1 MNQRRIKRM
10 KKMFVTLAV
19 AVTATVVLGVTPF
32 LRAAELADIIKDVKA
47 NGFVSTAYNYNFND
61 PDSRRINFR
70 PFNENDDSFNLDV
83 AELVFQK
90 DAAKEGDIG
99 FRTDIMYGYTIPKAI
114 RSSWPGVA
122 PSADD
127 DVDIQQAYVR
137 YVAPVGNGL
146 ALDLGKFI
154 TEMGAE
160 VIEGYDAWN
169 YNYSRS
175 LLFYYTIPFTHT
187 GLRGTYKFN
196 DKVSLIGQI
205 VNGWDNVADNNNG
218 KTLCAHLMLTPMA
231 NTTLSLKLITGPE
244 QTNNT
249 DNIRDVYN
257 INLTTNP
264 IDKLTF
270 NLDLVFGAEESD
282 PNNIVNPNTD
292 SEWSGVAGIVRY
304 AASERY
310 AINVRAEIFEDGDGA
325 RTGTQQ
331 DMWEVTVTPEFT
343 IKKNLVVRPEYRH
356 DASDKKVFDK
366 GDKTADKKTQ
376 DTVAI
381 NVFFYF

>member
-1 MNQRRIKRM
+1 M

-282 PNNIVNPNTD
+282 PNNIANPNTD

-310 AINVRAEIFEDGDGA
+310 AINVRAEIFEDEDGA

>member
-1 MNQRRIKRM
+1 M

-175 LLFYYTIPFTHT
+175 LLFYSTIPFTHT

>member
-1 MNQRRIKRM
+1 M

-19 AVTATVVLGVTPF
+19 AVTATVVLGATPS
-32 LRAAELADIIKDVKA
+32 LWAAELADIIKDVKA

-114 RSSWPGVA
+114 RSSWPGVTQ
-122 PSADD
+122 STDD

-282 PNNIVNPNTD
+282 PNNIANPNTD

>member
-1 MNQRRIKRM
+1 M

-19 AVTATVVLGVTPF
+19 AVTATVVLGVTPS
-32 LRAAELADIIKDVKA
+32 LRAAELADVVKDVKA

-90 DAAKEGDIG
+90 NAAKEGDIG
-99 FRTDIMYGYTIPKAI
+99 FRTDIMYGFTIPKAI
-114 RSSWPGVA
+114 RSSWPGVTQ
-122 PSADD
+122 SADD
-127 DVDIQQAYVR
+127 DVDVQQAYVR

-146 ALDLGKFI
+146 ALDLGKYI

-169 YNYSRS
+169 FNYSRS

-187 GLRGTYKFN
+187 GLRGSYKFN

-205 VNGWDNVADNNNG
+205 VNGWDNVTDNNNG

-249 DNIRDVYN
+249 DNIRNVYN

-270 NLDLVFGAEESD
+270 NLDLVYGTEESD
-282 PNNIVNPNTD
+282 PNNIANPNTD
-292 SEWSGVAGIVRY
+292 SEWSGIAGIVRY

-310 AINVRAEIFEDGDGA
+310 AINVRAEIFEDEDGA

>member
-1 MNQRRIKRM
+1 MNNLKI
-10 KKMFVTLAV
+10 FVIV
-19 AVTATVVLGVTPF
+19 SVLCLSFSGISWAEDAPILEGVK
-32 LRAAELADIIKDVKA
+32 I
-47 NGFVSTAYNYNFND
+47 NGFVSTAYNHNLND
-61 PDSRRINFR
+61 PDSRMVNYR
-70 PFNENDDSFNLDV
+70 PFNQNANGFNVDA

-90 DAAKEGDIG
+90 EATEESNIG
-99 FRTDIMYGYTIPKAI
+99 FRTDIMYGYTIPAAI
-114 RSSWPGVA
+114 HSTGVA
-122 PSADD
+122 QSNDF
-127 DVDIQQAYVR
+127 DIQQTYVR

-146 ALDLGKFI
+146 TLDMGKFI

-270 NLDLVFGAEESD
+270 NLDLVF
-282 PNNIVNPNTD
+282 
-292 SEWSGVAGIVRY
+292 
-304 AASERY
+304 
-310 AINVRAEIFEDGDGA
+310 
-325 RTGTQQ
+325 
-331 DMWEVTVTPEFT
+331 
-343 IKKNLVVRPEYRH
+343 VVR
-356 DASDKKVFDK
+356 F
-366 GDKTADKKTQ
+366 
-376 DTVAI
+376 I
-381 NVFFYF
+381 L

>member
-1 MNQRRIKRM
+1 M

-282 PNNIVNPNTD
+282 PNNIANPNTD

>member
-1 MNQRRIKRM
+1 M

-19 AVTATVVLGVTPF
+19 AVTVVLGVTPS
-32 LRAAELADIIKDVKA
+32 LRAAELADVVKDVKA

-83 AELVFQK
+83 AELVLQK

-122 PSADD
+122 QSADD

-146 ALDLGKFI
+146 ALDLGKYI

-169 YNYSRS
+169 FNYSRS

-187 GLRGTYKFN
+187 GLRGSYKFN

-205 VNGWDNVADNNNG
+205 VNGWDNVTDNNNG
-218 KTLCAHLMLTPMA
+218 KTLCAHLMLTPVN
-231 NTTLSLKLITGPE
+231 NTTLSLKYITGPE

-270 NLDLVFGAEESD
+270 NLDLVYGTEESD
-282 PNNIVNPNTD
+282 PNNIANPNTD
-292 SEWSGVAGIVRY
+292 SEWSGIAGIVRY
-304 AASERY
+304 VASERY
-310 AINVRAEIFEDGDGA
+310 AINVRAEMFEDEDGA

>member
-1 MNQRRIKRM
+1 MNKLKI
-10 KKMFVTLAV
+10 FV
-19 AVTATVVLGVTPF
+19 VVSILCLSFSGIS
-32 LRAAELADIIKDVKA
+32 RAEDAGDILKDVKV
-47 NGFVSTAYNYNFND
+47 NGFVSTAYNHNLND
-61 PDSRRINFR
+61 PDSRKVNYR
-70 PFNENDDSFNLDV
+70 PFNENANSFNLDV

-90 DAAKEGDIG
+90 DATEESNIG
-99 FRTDIMYGYTIPKAI
+99 FRTDIMYGYTIPKGI
-114 RSSWPGVA
+114 RSTWPGVTQ
-122 PSADD
+122 SADD
-127 DVDIQQAYVR
+127 DFDVQQAYVR
-137 YVAPVGNGL
+137 YVAPIGNGL

-356 DASDKKVFDK
+356 DASDKKVFED
-366 GDKTADKKTQ
+366 
-376 DTVAI
+376 
-381 NVFFYF
+381 

>member
-1 MNQRRIKRM
+1 M

-114 RSSWPGVA
+114 RSSWPGVTQ
-122 PSADD
+122 SADD

>member
-1 MNQRRIKRM
+1 M
-10 KKMFVTLAV
+10 KKMFVTFAV

>member
-1 MNQRRIKRM
+1 
-10 KKMFVTLAV
+10 MFVTLAV

-146 ALDLGKFI
+146 ALDLGKK
-154 TEMGAE
+154 
-160 VIEGYDAWN
+160 W
-169 YNYSRS
+169 
-175 LLFYYTIPFTHT
+175 
-187 GLRGTYKFN
+187 
-196 DKVSLIGQI
+196 GQ
-205 VNGWDNVADNNNG
+205 
-218 KTLCAHLMLTPMA
+218 
-231 NTTLSLKLITGPE
+231 
-244 QTNNT
+244 
-249 DNIRDVYN
+249 R
-257 INLTTNP
+257 
-264 IDKLTF
+264 
-270 NLDLVFGAEESD
+270 
-282 PNNIVNPNTD
+282 
-292 SEWSGVAGIVRY
+292 
-304 AASERY
+304 
-310 AINVRAEIFEDGDGA
+310 
-325 RTGTQQ
+325 
-331 DMWEVTVTPEFT
+331 
-343 IKKNLVVRPEYRH
+343 
-356 DASDKKVFDK
+356 
-366 GDKTADKKTQ
+366 
-376 DTVAI
+376 
-381 NVFFYF
+381 

>member
-282 PNNIVNPNTD
+282 PNNIANPNTD

-310 AINVRAEIFEDGDGA
+310 AINVRAEIFEDEDGA

>member
-1 MNQRRIKRM
+1 M

-331 DMWEVTVTPEFT
+331 HMWEVTVTPEFT

>member
-1 MNQRRIKRM
+1 M

-310 AINVRAEIFEDGDGA
+310 AINVRAEIFEDEDGA

>member
-1 MNQRRIKRM
+1 M

-114 RSSWPGVA
+114 RSSWPGVTQ
-122 PSADD
+122 SADD

-282 PNNIVNPNTD
+282 PNNIANPNTD

>member
-1 MNQRRIKRM
+1 M

-19 AVTATVVLGVTPF
+19 AVTATVVLGATPS
-32 LRAAELADIIKDVKA
+32 LRAAELADVVKDVKA

-61 PDSRRINFR
+61 PNSRRINFR

-83 AELVFQK
+83 AELVLQK

-114 RSSWPGVA
+114 RSSWPGVTQ
-122 PSADD
+122 SADD

-146 ALDLGKFI
+146 TLDLGKFI

-160 VIEGYDAWN
+160 VIEGYDGWN
-169 YNYSRS
+169 FNYSRS

-205 VNGWDNVADNNNG
+205 VNGWDNVTDNNNG

-231 NTTLSLKLITGPE
+231 NTALSLKLITGPE
-244 QTNNT
+244 QTDNT

-270 NLDLVFGAEESD
+270 NLDLVFGTEEND
-282 PNNIVNPNTD
+282 PNNIANPNTD

-310 AINVRAEIFEDGDGA
+310 AINVRAEMFEDKDGA

>member
-1 MNQRRIKRM
+1 M

>member
-1 MNQRRIKRM
+1 
-10 KKMFVTLAV
+10 
-19 AVTATVVLGVTPF
+19 
-32 LRAAELADIIKDVKA
+32 
-47 NGFVSTAYNYNFND
+47 
-61 PDSRRINFR
+61 
-70 PFNENDDSFNLDV
+70 
-83 AELVFQK
+83 
-90 DAAKEGDIG
+90 
-99 FRTDIMYGYTIPKAI
+99 
-114 RSSWPGVA
+114 
-122 PSADD
+122 
-127 DVDIQQAYVR
+127 VDIQQAYVR